1 MSSLMGKWSAGC
13 LLFALSCTCLGGI
26 GIAAGQS
33 ATTPDTNLADRV
45 LVVDIKA
52 ILQDSAAGKMV
63 RSQIEQKR
71 AEYTKEISLQ
81 EEDLRKERELLQ
93 SQQKSLSPATLNQSN
108 GELQQKINRLDQ
120 DVQGKRQILEKSNG
134 DALTVIQ
141 NAMLKIIADIA
152 KAHKSTLVLQREDI
166 VLFDQSYDVTDQA
179 LTELNKSLPAVT
191 VNFAGAP
198 SPPVGGTGPAQTINK
213 Q

>member
-1 MSSLMGKWSAGC
+1 MSFLMGKWSAGC
-13 LLFALSCTCLGGI
+13 LLFALSCTFLGGI

-93 SQQKSLSPATLNQSN
+93 SQQKSLS
-108 GELQQKINRLDQ
+108 R
-120 DVQGKRQILEKSNG
+120 R
-134 DALTVIQ
+134 
-141 NAMLKIIADIA
+141 
-152 KAHKSTLVLQREDI
+152 H
-166 VLFDQSYDVTDQA
+166 
-179 LTELNKSLPAVT
+179 
-191 VNFAGAP
+191 
-198 SPPVGGTGPAQTINK
+198 
-213 Q
+213 